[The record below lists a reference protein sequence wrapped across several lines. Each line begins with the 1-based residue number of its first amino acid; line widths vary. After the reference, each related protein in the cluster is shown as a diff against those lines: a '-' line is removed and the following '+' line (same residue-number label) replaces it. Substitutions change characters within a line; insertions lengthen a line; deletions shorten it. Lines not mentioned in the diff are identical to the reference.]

1 MPILT
6 LLRCGGC
13 TFPADPTL
21 DSTHA
26 VPLWTA
32 AANPRL
38 LTVVPARSGPA
49 FDLAQIGHRAV
60 RTGDRCHVLLHLPR
74 ETLQLEGLD
83 GALDDGPRRISALID
98 YGRILEPQLEAV
110 RRFDAFLRGRGEQ
123 SVPGTRFGRLVEALR
138 VGDAI
143 AAGASQ
149 RAIGLGIYGGDWP
162 GDGEHLKSRVRRM
175 IPLAAALIRTGPRS
189 VLTGKVEI

>member
-1 MPILT
+1 MPI
-6 LLRCGGC
+6 
-13 TFPADPTL
+13 
-21 DSTHA
+21 
-26 VPLWTA
+26 WTA

-49 FDLAQIGHRAV
+49 LDLARIGHRAA
-60 RTGDRCHVLLHLPR
+60 RTGDRRHVLLHLSR
-74 ETLQLEGLD
+74 QTLQLDGLD

-98 YGRILEPQLEAV
+98 FGRNLEPQLESV
-110 RRFDAFLRGRGEQ
+110 RRLDAFLSGRE
-123 SVPGTRFGRLVEALR
+123 PPTDLGTRFGRLVEALR

-149 RAIGLGIYGGDWP
+149 RAIGLGIYRGDWP

-175 IPLAAALIRTGPRS
+175 IPLAAALVRAGPRG
-189 VLTGKVEI
+189 VLAERF

>member
-1 MPILT
+1 MPI
-6 LLRCGGC
+6 
-13 TFPADPTL
+13 
-21 DSTHA
+21 
-26 VPLWTA
+26 WTA

-49 FDLAQIGHRAV
+49 LDLARIGHRAAYI
-60 RTGDRCHVLLHLPR
+60 GDRCHVLLHLPR

-83 GALDDGPRRISALID
+83 GAFDDGPRRISALID
-98 YGRILEPQLEAV
+98 YGRALEPQLESV
-110 RRFDAFLRGRGEQ
+110 RRLDTFWSGRE
-123 SVPGTRFGRLVEALR
+123 PPTDMGTRFGRLVDALR

-175 IPLAAALIRTGPRS
+175 IPLAAALIRAGPRG
-189 VLTGKVEI
+189 VLAGKVEI